1 MRSLFLTYDGLLS
14 PLGQS
19 QILPYLRGLH
29 RKGHEISVL
38 SFERS
43 SDGLALAKLRGELAS
58 EKIDWKVL
66 RYHKSPTIP
75 ATAFDVMRAMWA
87 ARAIIR
93 RKDIQLLHARSY
105 VPMLMALLAASG
117 RKIIFDMRGF
127 WADERVEGNL
137 WTLTRASH
145 KLLYRM
151 AKRLERVGLQRA
163 DHVVVLTYMAHRMLG
178 DIAGA
183 VTALPPVTVIPTCVD
198 LIRFRPAADKAAARR
213 ELGLPAAPIFVY
225 QGQVGTKYLLSEMV
239 AFVGRA
245 RLRWNNL
252 LFLILAPAEHDLV
265 RETCTAAGLAE
276 GVHFRLEALPH
287 GEVARW
293 VAAADAALCFVRPA
307 YSAQAACPTKFAEC
321 LACGIPV
328 AANAGIGD
336 IAQVLTENRV
346 GPVVAELTDAA
357 YERALNEL
365 EALWSHPDISSRC
378 RHTAETCFALSD
390 AIASYDEIYKS
401 LDAGKFQ

>member
-19 QILPYLRGLH
+19 QILPYLRGLR
-29 RKGHEISVL
+29 RKGHQITVL

-43 SDGLALAKLRGELAS
+43 DDGLALAKLRRELAS

-66 RYHKSPTIP
+66 RYHKTPTIP
-75 ATAFDVMRAMWA
+75 ATAFDVVSGIAA

-127 WADERVEGNL
+127 WADERIDGNL
-137 WTLTRASH
+137 WTLNRVSH
-145 KLLYRM
+145 RLLYRT
-151 AKRLERVGLQRA
+151 AKRLERVGLRRA
-163 DHVVVLTYMAHRMLG
+163 DHVVVLTGAAHRMLG
-178 DIAGA
+178 DLVPAA
-183 VTALPPVTVIPTCVD
+183 TALPPVTVIPTCVD
-198 LIRFRPAADKAAARR
+198 LIRFHPATDKAAARG
-213 ELGLPAAPIFVY
+213 ELGLPDTRIFVY
-225 QGQVGTKYLLSEMV
+225 QGQVGTKYMFAEMA
-239 AFVGRA
+239 AFVARA

-252 LFLILAPAEHDLV
+252 LFLILAPAGHDLI

-276 GVHFRLEALPH
+276 GVNFRLEALPH

-293 VAAADAALCFVRPA
+293 VAAADAALCFIRPA
-307 YSAQAACPTKFAEC
+307 YSALAACPTKFAEC
-321 LACGIPV
+321 LACGVPV

-336 IAQVLTENRV
+336 LAEVLTENRV
-346 GPVVAELTDAA
+346 GPVLAELTDAA
-357 YERALNEL
+357 YEHALNEL
-365 EALWSHPDISSRC
+365 EALWSYPNISRRC
-378 RHTAETCFALSD
+378 RHAAETCFALSD
-390 AIASYDEIYKS
+390 AIASYDKIYKS
-401 LDAGKFQ
+401 LDAGKVL

>member
-1 MRSLFLTYDGLLS
+1 MRSLFLTYDSLLS

-29 RKGHEISVL
+29 RKGHEVSVL
-38 SFERS
+38 SFERAG
-43 SDGLALAKLRGELAS
+43 DGLALAQLRSELVS

-75 ATAFDVMRAMWA
+75 ATAFDVVSGIWA
-87 ARAIIR
+87 ARVIVR
-93 RKDIQLLHARSY
+93 RKGIQLLHARSY
-105 VPMLMALLAASG
+105 VPMLIALLAASG

-127 WADERVEGNL
+127 WADERVDGNR
-137 WTLTRASH
+137 WTLKRASH

-151 AKRLERVGLQRA
+151 AKRLERVGLTRA
-163 DHVVVLTYMAHRMLG
+163 DHVVVLTHVAHRMLG

-183 VTALPPVTVIPTCVD
+183 ATALPPVTVIPTCVD
-198 LIRFRPAADKAAARR
+198 LIRFQPAADKAAARR
-213 ELGLPAAPIFVY
+213 ELGLPATPIFVY
-225 QGQVGTKYLLSEMV
+225 QGQVGTRYLLSEMV

-252 LFLILAPAEHDLV
+252 LFLILAPAELDLV
-265 RETCTAAGLAE
+265 RETCRAAGLTE

-287 GEVARW
+287 NEVARW
-293 VAAADAALCFVRPA
+293 VRTADAALCFMRPV
-307 YSAQAACPTKFAEC
+307 YSALATCPTKLAEC

-328 AANAGIGD
+328 VANAGVGD
-336 IAQVLTENRV
+336 VAQVLTENRV
-346 GPVVAELTDAA
+346 GPVMAELTNAA

-365 EALWSHPDISSRC
+365 EALWDHPDISSRC

-401 LDAGKFQ
+401 LDAGKFR